1 MKKIL
6 AILLVLVLVGISVIS
21 SVKSV
26 TNPFSECAEL
36 FIKSHQEAITSLR
49 GAELASPMVYKDK
62 DGKDRVIVYG
72 VKKGEEIIG
81 RIVVNYDR
89 ENPIVLEFAEA
100 VPPHLL
106 DVQEEIFNK
115 TSLEKNMAFGNPEFI
130 YVFPLLYYVHF
141 KVYDKN
147 QAVEDVYFF
156 WNEKRIVTL
165 TDIPD
170 FPILVNDKFPLMEQA
185 TSESYKILYDV
196 PDYTT
201 YTNSLCNNC
210 GPVAGANILGYWHK
224 HGYYYLQHDWDESD
238 GNGLITCLWYDM
250 NTSCIYGTPASNF
263 RSGIVYHANTV
274 HDDYLGIYHF
284 STSGNSY
291 PEFSDA
297 VSEINAGR
305 PFGILI
311 HQNIFIWH
319 WITCIGYDSGYDSQ
333 YGNYIC
339 VRDGEG
345 DGIVYINW
353 YNPYLKSR
361 SISIDG
367 FNYVYP
373 SY

>member
-6 AILLVLVLVGISVIS
+6 AILLVLALVGISIIS

-26 TNPFSECAEL
+26 TNPFLEQAEL
-36 FIKSHQEAITSLR
+36 FVKSQQEVITSLV
-49 GAELASPMVYKDK
+49 GVELASPIVYKDK

-89 ENPIVLEFAEA
+89 ENPIVLEFAESA
-100 VPPHLL
+100 PPHLL
-106 DVQEEIFNK
+106 DVKEEIFNK
-115 TSLEKNMAFGNPEFI
+115 ISLEKNTTLGKPEFI

-141 KVYDKN
+141 NVYDKN
-147 QAVEDVYFF
+147 QAVKDIYFF

-165 TDIPD
+165 ADIPD
-170 FPILVNDKFPLMEQA
+170 FPILVNDKFPLIEQA
-185 TSESYKILYDV
+185 TSGSYKILYDV

-201 YTNSLCNNC
+201 STNSLCNNC

-224 HGYYYLQHDWDESD
+224 HGYYYLQHDWDESN

-250 NTSCIYGTPASNF
+250 KTICIYGTPASNF
-263 RSGIVYHANTV
+263 RSGIVKHANTD
-274 HDDYLGIYHF
+274 HDGYQCNYNF

-297 VSEINAGR
+297 VSEINASR

-311 HQNIFIWH
+311 HWNIF
-319 WITCIGYDSGYDSQ
+319 S
-333 YGNYIC
+333 
-339 VRDGEG
+339 
-345 DGIVYINW
+345 
-353 YNPYLKSR
+353 
-361 SISIDG
+361 
-367 FNYVYP
+367 
-373 SY
+373 

>member
-1 MKKIL
+1 MKRIL
-6 AILLVLVLVGISVIS
+6 AIILVLAFVGISGIS

-26 TNPFSECAEL
+26 TTPFSDSAEKFL
-36 FIKSHQEAITSLR
+36 ELHQEAITSLR
-49 GAELASPMVYKDK
+49 GAELASPMVYKSK

-72 VKKGEEIIG
+72 VKKNEEIIG
-81 RIVVNYDR
+81 RIVVNYDVKS
-89 ENPIVLEFAEA
+89 PIVLEFAESA
-100 VPPHLL
+100 PPHLL
-106 DVQEEIFNK
+106 DIKEEVLNR

-130 YVFPLLYYVHF
+130 YVFPLLYFVHLN
-141 KVYDKN
+141 VYNKN
-147 QAVEDVYFF
+147 QAVEDIYFF

-170 FPILVNDKFPLMEQA
+170 FPILANDKLPLMEQV
-185 TSESYKILYDV
+185 TSGSYKILYDV

-201 YTNSLCNNC
+201 STNNLCNNC

-224 HGYYYLQHDWDESD
+224 HGYYYLQHDWDESN
-238 GNGLITCLWYDM
+238 GNDLITCLWYDM
-250 NTSCIYGTPASNF
+250 NTNCIWGTPASNF

-274 HDDYLGIYHF
+274 HSGYLGIYHF
-284 STSGNSY
+284 SAGGNSY

-297 VSEINAGR
+297 VSEINASR

-311 HQNIFIWH
+311 NWNISSWH
-319 WITCIGYDSGYDSQ
+319 WITDIGYDSR

-339 VRDGEG
+339 VRDGWG

-353 YNPYLKSR
+353 YTPYLQG

-367 FNYVYP
+367 FDYVYP
-373 SY
+373 GY